1 MENYERSMKAKRA
14 AATRPH
20 GAIVVGYQG
29 VGKSTLA
36 FHNVNVIDLESSNF
50 FVDDKRDEN
59 WYIPYCN
66 IARSLARQG
75 YIVCVS
81 SHEVVRK
88 ELEKNPAER
97 QVIVYPALALKD
109 AWIRSLKHRYEQT
122 ENDKDFKAL
131 KNAEQCYEQNI
142 TDLANQAGFDHIEI
156 TSMDYNLQNMLTKSE
171 VIV

>member
-1 MENYERSMKAKRA
+1 MYDS
-14 AATRPH
+14 T
-20 GAIVVGYQG
+20 GQIVVGYQG

-36 FHNVNVIDLESSNF
+36 YHNRDVIDLESSNF
-50 FVDDKRDEN
+50 FVDGKRGEK

-88 ELEKNPAER
+88 ELERNPAER
-97 QVIVYPALALKD
+97 QVIVYPSLALKD
-109 AWIRSLKHRYEQT
+109 AWIRSLRHRYEQT
-122 ENDKDFKAL
+122 GSDKDFKAL

-142 TDLANQAGFDHIEI
+142 TDLSNQEGFELIEI
-156 TSMDYNLQNMLTKSE
+156 TSMSYSLEDLLINRET
-171 VIV
+171 

>member
-1 MENYERSMKAKRA
+1 MGGEYMHYG
-14 AATRPH
+14 T
-20 GAIVVGYQG
+20 GQIVVGYQG

-36 FHNVNVIDLESSNF
+36 YHNRGVIDLESSNF
-50 FVDDKRDEN
+50 FVDGKRDEK

-88 ELEKNPAER
+88 ELERNPTER

-122 ENDKDFKAL
+122 ESDKDFKAL

-142 TDLANQAGFDHIEI
+142 TDLANQAGFEHIEI
-156 TSMDYNLQNMLTKSE
+156 TSMSYSLENMLIKRE
-171 VIV
+171 VQV

>member
-1 MENYERSMKAKRA
+1 MHYG
-14 AATRPH
+14 T
-20 GAIVVGYQG
+20 GQIVVGYQG

-36 FHNVNVIDLESSNF
+36 YHNRGVIDLESSNF
-50 FVDDKRDEN
+50 FVDGKRDEK

-88 ELEKNPAER
+88 ELERNPAER

-109 AWIRSLKHRYEQT
+109 AWIHSLKHRYEQL
-122 ENDKDFKAL
+122 E
-131 KNAEQCYEQNI
+131 
-142 TDLANQAGFDHIEI
+142 
-156 TSMDYNLQNMLTKSE
+156 NMLIKRE
-171 VIV
+171 VQV

>member
-1 MENYERSMKAKRA
+1 MHYG
-14 AATRPH
+14 T
-20 GAIVVGYQG
+20 GQIVVGYQG

-36 FHNVNVIDLESSNF
+36 YHNRGVIDLESSNF
-50 FVDDKRDEN
+50 FVDGKRDEK

-88 ELEKNPAER
+88 ELERNPAER
-97 QVIVYPALALKD
+97 QVIVYPALDLKD

-122 ENDKDFKAL
+122 ESDKDFKAL
-131 KNAEQCYEQNI
+131 KNAEQCYERNI
-142 TDLANQAGFDHIEI
+142 TDLANQAGFEHIEI
-156 TSMDYNLQNMLTKSE
+156 TSMSYSLANMLIKRE
-171 VIV
+171 VQV